1 MSEIKQGMEYW
12 VTVEADR
19 DRLLAENR
27 ALRRQRDEAV
37 ALLRDTT
44 LCLERVLKATPVRDA
59 DEVLARAKTALATLD
74 GGKP

>member
-1 MSEIKQGMEYW
+1 MSELYSDLVRAEDFMR
-12 VTVEADR
+12 VEA
-19 DRLLAENR
+19 E
-27 ALRRQRDEAV
+27 RDEAV

-74 GGKP
+74 GGKS